1 MRKLKIL
8 FVDDDINLGGF
19 VSTVL
24 ETDYNYHVHFQN
36 TLIGID
42 TIIQTLEPDIIILD
56 VEIGEE
62 NGIDKAKEIVA
73 KHPQIPIIFVSSHT
87 EDDFITRG
95 INTGGNAYLPKPL
108 SIPVLVSYIQHF
120 TTNTQQ
126 QQQQQQQQQVIEIS
140 NYQLNLL
147 TNELSYQRLL
157 IKKLSPF
164 EKNTLELLMQHPN
177 EEITKEQLAEKLWR
191 HSLEKQN
198 IASLNNILSK
208 LRDLFKDN
216 SSLRIDTIRGLGYI
230 LRQEV

>member
-1 MRKLKIL
+1 MKELKIL

-19 VSTVL
+19 VSTIL
-24 ETDYNYHVHFQN
+24 EIDYNYRVHFQN

-108 SIPVLVSYIQHF
+108 SIPVLVSYIQRF
-120 TTNTQQ
+120 T
-126 QQQQQQQQQVIEIS
+126 QQQQQQQQVIEIS

-147 TNELSYQRLL
+147 TNKLSYKSQLV
-157 IKKLSPF
+157 KKLSPF
-164 EKNTLELLMQHPN
+164 EKNALELLMQHPN
-177 EEITKEQLAEKLWR
+177 EEVTKEQFAEKLWG

-198 IASLNNILSK
+198 MASLNNILSK

-216 SSLRIDTIRGLGYI
+216 SSLRIDTIRGVGYI
-230 LRQEV
+230 LRQVI